1 MPASRVNRGASVLQD
16 SKRLEELWVFS
27 EDCRELVEG
36 TWRWKIRWMRCGY
49 GKMSMKHQMLRNC
62 FASLPAIF
70 LAYYHILHLLRGG
83 CMGSLGTV
91 SATWQLEDE
100 STFREIGSL
109 GVSDKRERD
118 RNCQKDCVW
127 LRFCS
132 VNMSPSCLCLSS
144 SLQISALSHFHAV
157 INFCTAQDQGNQ
169 ISTDTTAPSLA
180 TWAKRSLTSEP
191 YILKHF

>member
-27 EDCRELVEG
+27 EDCGELVEG
-36 TWRWKIRWMRCGY
+36 TWRWKIPWMRCGY

-91 SATWQLEDE
+91 SATWQWEDE
-100 STFREIGSL
+100 STFGEIGSL
-109 GVSDKRERD
+109 GVNGVNHKRKRD
-118 RNCQKDCVW
+118 RNWQKNCV
-127 LRFCS
+127 CY
-132 VNMSPSCLCLSS
+132 NMSPSCLCLS
-144 SLQISALSHFHAV
+144 HFHAV
-157 INFCTAQDQGNQ
+157 
-169 ISTDTTAPSLA
+169 
-180 TWAKRSLTSEP
+180 
-191 YILKHF
+191 